1 MLPFILTAL
10 VGIVLGIMMAMLAY
24 THEWLNLYN
33 KLAQVK
39 HENGQLQNKI
49 RKLQLDASFRDRGV
63 TFEED

>member
-10 VGIVLGIMMAMLAY
+10 VGIAFGIMIAMLAY
-24 THEWLNLYN
+24 THEWMSLYT

-49 RKLQLDASFRDRGV
+49 RKLQLDASFRDRGA